1 LITVTGEEGKRIEEQ
16 TDHET
21 KTEIMKTLR
30 KMYGE
35 KIPDPTGT
43 YVSSARNAKFPEPLF
58 FTSYLIGS

>member
-43 YVSSARNAKFPEPLF
+43 YVS
-58 FTSYLIGS
+58 